1 MNEIIAAIIGACF
14 SMVLMAISNISNRRD
29 RDIREVFARLNK
41 LEQQV
46 ASMTN
51 VTQLNRN
58 WRKKL

>member
-29 RDIREVFARLNK
+29 RDIREVFSRLNTIEK
-41 LEQQV
+41 QL

-51 VTQLNRN
+51 STQINRN
-58 WRKKL
+58 WRKRV

>member
-51 VTQLNRN
+51 VTQINRN